1 MSNVANKS
9 KVTFGELEILN
20 KFKVRFCD
28 AIGWRCLWF
37 LKGRSNVK
45 SFIFHC
51 CGIFWRYLKI
61 KTIVY
66 CCLSE
71 KMSDINHWPQ
81 KGMHGTC
88 KAATQWE
95 ICLIACL
102 NYIHE
107 ASLYQQIRYQS
118 MYLVAT
124 ATYSTKGNKNKQ
136 TILANVHSKSF

>member
-1 MSNVANKS
+1 MENSNSNILEVSNVANKS

-71 KMSDINHWPQ
+71 KNVGHQSLTPKRHAWYMQGSNTMRNLPNSMPKLYSW
-81 KGMHGTC
+81 G
-88 KAATQWE
+88 
-95 ICLIACL
+95 LIVPT
-102 NYIHE
+102 NPVT
-107 ASLYQQIRYQS
+107 
-118 MYLVAT
+118 YL
-124 ATYSTKGNKNKQ
+124 TKGSKTNKKDS
-136 TILANVHSKSF
+136 SKTFT